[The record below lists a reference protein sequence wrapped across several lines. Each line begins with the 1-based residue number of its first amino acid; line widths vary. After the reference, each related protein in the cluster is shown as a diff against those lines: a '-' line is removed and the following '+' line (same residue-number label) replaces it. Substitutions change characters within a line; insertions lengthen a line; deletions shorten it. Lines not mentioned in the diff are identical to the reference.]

1 MVRAEKVAVKYCGSR
16 RTEETED
23 REAGRRGETA
33 PLKYRR
39 RRKKRLAAGKV
50 EVKPGGEVER
60 GTYTCT
66 HMCVCMCMRV
76 CWGAELLILSMLLT
90 SANPIS
96 RSGGMLLEF

>member
-60 GTYTCT
+60 GTV
-66 HMCVCMCMRV
+66 CVHVYACV
-76 CWGAELLILSMLLT
+76 L
-90 SANPIS
+90 
-96 RSGGMLLEF
+96 GGRAINIKHAPNER

>member
-16 RTEETED
+16 RTE
-23 REAGRRGETA
+23 GRRGETA

-66 HMCVCMCMRV
+66 HVCVHVYACV
-76 CWGAELLILSMLLT
+76 L
-90 SANPIS
+90 
-96 RSGGMLLEF
+96 GGRAINIKHAPNER